1 MTEEGLAM
9 KAKHRALLVIVLLT
23 LTLGWVSSSPVVEER
38 RIEEVAAFSTEV
50 VIAPQMRT
58 IRALGPPRWGT
69 HLTLVNDS
77 GYTVEAF
84 DLYNETM
91 QRLTPEAVNLL
102 ASPLESEEQVDIDL
116 RSHLL
121 LLNAIA
127 ERDGQLFFYTA
138 IDSEGDYYYGEWD
151 PAKDSWKLRITFD
164 SYQPGFLLSQFPIGG
179 ETLAVVNRSGK
190 SLEYFAMGDD
200 EVNLLASAVLPTGHR
215 ALIPRSLIK
224 DLAPRAEK
232 SVLHYTAYDTDGGWY
247 RGYFYPDIEAWAITI
262 DERMLAGRGDE
273 RYTLYVENQLDEA
286 IWFLYAMTEE
296 EYLRGEWGDD
306 LLGMQIIQSWEK
318 EPVDLSLDDRWAERL
333 SDGWEGAI
341 YLVAETNP
349 GEQYISY
356 TELRADSASMFATI
370 SPERRIEPFQPPEK
384 RELILYNRTGGALW
398 YLYAAT
404 SLDSDLGEDLLGDGV
419 WDYDEYLTLSV
430 DDVEEVARTG
440 VLRLYAVDPDGTAY
454 AQSWAIGGERLIV
467 FRPGDRVE

>member
-1 MTEEGLAM
+1 M

-23 LTLGWVSSSPVVEER
+23 LTLGWVSSSPLVEER

-77 GYTVEAF
+77 GYTFEAF

-215 ALIPRSLIK
+215 ALIPRTLIK

-286 IWFLYAMTEE
+286 IWFLYAMTAEE
-296 EYLRGEWGDD
+296 FLADEGGDD
-306 LLGMQIIQSWEK
+306 LLGMRVIRPWESAL
-318 EPVDLSLDDRWAERL
+318 VDLLESERWVERL
-333 SDGWEGAI
+333 ADGWEGSI
-341 YLVAETNP
+341 YFIAETND
-349 GEQYISY
+349 GDQYFASAA
-356 TELRADSASMFATI
+356 LSASNPTMVVNI
-370 SPERRIEPFQPPEK
+370 LEERRMRQEGAAENS
-384 RELILYNRTGGALW
+384 ELVLYNRTGGVLW
-398 YLYAAT
+398 YLYSAT
-404 SLDSDLGEDLLGDGV
+404 SLDLEEIDLGSDLLGDAV
-419 WDYDEYLTLSV
+419 WNYDQYLFLSV
-430 DDVEEVARTG
+430 DNTEEVARSG
-440 VLRLYAVDPDGTAY
+440 ALRLYAVDPDGTVY
-454 AQSWAIGGERLIV
+454 AKSWAIGGERLIT
-467 FRPGDRVE
+467 FRPDDRTE